1 MEVLKKGTDL
11 CANVGFCYD
20 MVLSVRELL
29 FKEDP
34 KTIPK
39 AKLIFNV
46 YVFII
51 LILFFNFIFFPY
63 FLRLIFAFQQS
74 MVVKILTIFYPLQT
88 ILEGC
93 GLFDQLFHTT

>member
-51 LILFFNFIFFPY
+51 LILFFNFFFKY
-63 FLRLIFAFQQS
+63 LLRLIFAFQQS
-74 MVVKILTIFYPLQT
+74 MVIKILTIFYPLQ
-88 ILEGC
+88 IIPEDC
-93 GLFDQLFHTT
+93 GLCYQLFHTT